1 VRKLLQVKHNLHDEC
16 IFVEVVKEGVMVHD
30 DAGNV
35 ATDAVQDQ
43 QGGHA
48 NDENHYN
55 KFNSDGG

>member
-1 VRKLLQVKHNLHDEC
+1 VH
-16 IFVEVVKEGVMVHD
+16 FVEVVKEGAMVRD
-30 DAGNV
+30 DAGKV

-55 KFNSDGG
+55 KVNNGGG